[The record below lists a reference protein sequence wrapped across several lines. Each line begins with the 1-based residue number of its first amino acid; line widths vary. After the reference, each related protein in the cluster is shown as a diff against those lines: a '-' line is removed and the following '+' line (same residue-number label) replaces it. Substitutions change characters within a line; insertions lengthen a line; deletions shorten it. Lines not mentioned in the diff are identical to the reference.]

1 MNVVSNRN
9 PPAWPVG
16 DGILSN
22 STRSIAAAVG
32 CLLVW
37 CSAASARPI
46 GNATIPTLS
55 WPARADTG
63 RLPETRV
70 EESRPSIYY
79 LPDKQGNLQPVLD
92 FKYEEFEELY
102 KLKHRLGRRVDPPRY
117 VLKRM
122 SVAGTATEGQA
133 ELTVRFQVLV
143 RDGDW
148 VRVPLRLDQG
158 LLRGEVQYKGS
169 GRQFVDCEQ
178 QGAGYVCWIRGK
190 PDTLHEVA
198 LTMLVPLDAV
208 GDETHLKLFA
218 PRAGT
223 SELKMTVPVAGAIGA
238 VSDGAAL
245 LSSHAAE
252 GGTTEF
258 RVARLTGDFQLA
270 WNKPAVLGEET
281 PAVLE
286 AIGTVLAR
294 LDGRGIT
301 SEATLSVRSLGAAF
315 DRFSVRLPPEAE
327 FVVPAVKAAGYAVAP
342 ASADGKEKEPRRTV
356 EVRLAKKTTGP
367 VDVRIAC
374 RRDIEPVEGEPW
386 LELAG
391 FEVVAAVRQWGTI
404 AVAADGRR
412 QVLWG
417 SNDRT
422 RQVHPLPDALR
433 KENVTAGFEYFGQPF
448 SLTVRLAPRGTRI
461 AVEPEFVLLVER
473 NQVQLEGKLAY
484 TVRGEEVST
493 LRVAIP
499 GWELDEVGPERLVA
513 GDGVLVEG
521 GTVSIPLVRPM
532 SGTVEV
538 WLRAHRVIGESAAS
552 LTIPLPR
559 PKADSIAPATLVV
572 TAADNVE
579 LTPNDQRIEGLTRQ
593 PGAPPVVLP
602 ARQQGPLYYRSSGG
616 PGVFAADFRVHRRRI
631 AVDVAGQVTF
641 ADGAATVQQKFSY
654 VVLHEPVGY
663 LMLDAPRELATP
675 GRIQVMLDGKPLSL
689 ILTGDDHPPVTT
701 KGGTSLSA
709 AKGVVIRGTTPFAA
723 LRDVPPETLTPV
735 SLRVMLPEARI
746 GQCELSLNYSVAV
759 SEPSPERPA
768 AVTVPLSMP
777 ADGELA
783 SNVIT
788 VIATKNIRP
797 RLRNDGWS
805 ATDRSETEY
814 GVRRGLRLT
823 APQRRHSLDLDLLW
837 KKDDAA
843 TTVVDRAL
851 IQSWFTSVSRQDR
864 AVFQFT
870 TDRQEIEVL
879 LPAGA
884 AVGQTVVLV
893 DGLGVVPRL
902 LEENRTS
909 GATAGLSSSAGNTVG
924 QANRGTRY
932 LEIPLGDRGESR
944 RVTVE
949 LRYHF
954 PHPRPPRGALSLEIP
969 RLYGERPEVQQA
981 FPSEKNVS
989 PLPVQRKKSEAWM
1002 RRTYRQ
1008 LILPTNEHLIAVP
1021 AGWTGEYV
1029 WGWSGGF
1036 WTRRQ
1041 SIDQSELESWA
1052 GAAPMNPPIKRANR
1066 YLFSSLG
1073 KPPRAEARIVGRTW
1087 IVLWSSGAALVVGL
1101 LLIYVPAGRRPATLF
1116 VAGVALLA
1124 AGLIAPEP
1132 TLLLAQAAVLGL
1144 VLALLAG
1151 LLERGLIGRRRD
1163 PSGKEPSSSR
1173 VDLRAVNMVSSS
1185 VRTETP
1191 PSTEPMHSVVPQP
1204 TGKSQQ

>member
-1 MNVVSNRN
+1 MNVASNRN
-9 PPAWPVG
+9 PPDRPVG

-22 STRSIAAAVG
+22 STRSIAAAFG

-46 GNATIPTLS
+46 GNATVPTLS
-55 WPARADTG
+55 WPARADAG
-63 RLPETRV
+63 RLLKTRV

-117 VLKRM
+117 VLQRM
-122 SVAGTATEGQA
+122 SVAGTATEGHA

-169 GRQFVDCEQ
+169 GRQFVDCEEE
-178 QGAGYVCWIRGK
+178 GAGYICWIRGK

-208 GDETHLKLFA
+208 GDETRLKLFA
-218 PRAGT
+218 PRAGA

-270 WNKPAVLGEET
+270 WNKPAALGAET

-301 SEATLSVRSLGAAF
+301 SKATLSVRSLGAAF

-327 FVVPAVKAAGYAVAP
+327 LVVPAVKAAGYAVAP
-342 ASADGKEKEPRRTV
+342 AIADDKEKEPRRTV
-356 EVRLAKKTTGP
+356 EVRLARKTTGP

-374 RRDIEPVEGEPW
+374 RRDIEPVEGGPW

-391 FEVVAAVRQWGTI
+391 FEVVAAARQWGTI

-433 KENVTAGFEYFGQPF
+433 KENAIAGFEYFGQPF

-473 NQVQLEGKLAY
+473 NRVQLEGKLAY

-513 GDGVLVEG
+513 GDGVSVEG
-521 GTVSIPLVRPM
+521 ETVSIPLVRPM
-532 SGTVEV
+532 SGAVEV
-538 WLRAHRVIGESAAS
+538 WLRAHRVIGESATS
-552 LTIPLPR
+552 LTITLPR
-559 PKADSIAPATLVV
+559 PKADSIAPATLAV

-602 ARQQGPLYYRSSGG
+602 ARQQGPLYYRGSGG

-631 AVDVAGQVTF
+631 AVDVTGQVTF
-641 ADGAATVQQKFSY
+641 ADGAAMVQQKFSY

-663 LMLDAPRELATP
+663 FMLDAPRELATS

-689 ILTGDDHPPVTT
+689 ILTGDDRPPVTT

-746 GQCELSLNYSVAV
+746 GQCELTLNYSVAAA
-759 SEPSPERPA
+759 EPSPERPA
-768 AVTVPLSMP
+768 AVTVPLPMP

-788 VIATKNIRP
+788 VRAARNIRP

-805 ATDRSETEY
+805 AADRSETEY
-814 GVRRGLRLT
+814 DARGELRLT
-823 APQRRHSLDLDLLW
+823 APQRRRSLDLDLLW
-837 KKDDAA
+837 KKDDEAK

-851 IQSWFTSVSRQDR
+851 VQSWFTSVSRQDR

-884 AVGQTVVLV
+884 AVGQAVVLV
-893 DGLGVVPRL
+893 DGLGVVTRL
-902 LEENRTS
+902 LEENRTL

-924 QANRGTRY
+924 QANRGTRR
-932 LEIPLGDRGESR
+932 LEIPLGGSGESR

-954 PHPRPPRGALSLEIP
+954 PHPRSPRGALSLEIP
-969 RLYGERPEVQQA
+969 RL
-981 FPSEKNVS
+981 
-989 PLPVQRKKSEAWM
+989 KSDAWI
-1002 RRTYRQ
+1002 RRTYWQ
-1008 LILPTNEHLIAVP
+1008 LILPANEHLIAVP

-1036 WTRRQ
+1036 WARRQ
-1041 SIDQSELESWA
+1041 SIDQTKLESWA
-1052 GAAPMNPPIKRANR
+1052 GAAPLDPPIKRANR
-1066 YLFSSLG
+1066 YLFSSFG
-1073 KPPRAEARIVGRTW
+1073 KPPRAEARMAGRTW
-1087 IVLWSSGAALVVGL
+1087 IVLWASGAALVVGL

-1151 LLERGLIGRRRD
+1151 LLERGLIGRRRA

-1173 VDLRAVNMVSSS
+1173 VDLRAVNMVPSS

-1191 PSTEPMHSVVPQP
+1191 PSTEPMPSIVPQS
-1204 TGKSQQ
+1204 TGKPQQ

>member
-9 PPAWPVG
+9 PPARPVG

-22 STRSIAAAVG
+22 SIRSIAAAVG

-46 GNATIPTLS
+46 GNATVPTLS
-55 WPARADTG
+55 RPARADAG
-63 RLPETRV
+63 RLSETRV

-117 VLKRM
+117 VLQRM
-122 SVAGTATEGQA
+122 SVAGTAAEGHA
-133 ELTVRFQVLV
+133 ELTVRFQILV

-158 LLRGEVQYKGS
+158 LLRGEVQYKGL
-169 GRQFVDCEQ
+169 GRQFVDCEGD
-178 QGAGYVCWIRGK
+178 GAGYVCWIRGK
-190 PDTLHEVA
+190 PDTLHEVV

-208 GDETHLKLFA
+208 GDETRLKLFA
-218 PRAGT
+218 PRAGA

-245 LSSHAAE
+245 LSSRTAE
-252 GGTTEF
+252 DGTTEF
-258 RVARLTGDFQLA
+258 RIARLTGDFQLA
-270 WNKPAVLGEET
+270 WNKPAALGAET

-286 AIGTVLAR
+286 VVGTVLAR

-315 DRFSVRLPPEAE
+315 DRFAVRLPPEAE

-342 ASADGKEKEPRRTV
+342 AIADGKEKEPRRTV

-374 RRDIEPVEGEPW
+374 RRDIEPVEGGPW

-391 FEVVAAVRQWGTI
+391 FEVVAAARQWGTI

-422 RQVHPLPDALR
+422 RQVHPLSDALR
-433 KENVTAGFEYFGQPF
+433 KENAIAGFEYFGQPF

-473 NQVQLEGKLAY
+473 NRVQLEGKLAY
-484 TVRGEEVST
+484 TIRGAEVST

-513 GDGVLVEG
+513 GDGVSVEG
-521 GTVSIPLVRPM
+521 ETVSIPLVRPM
-532 SGTVEV
+532 SGAVEV

-552 LTIPLPR
+552 LTIPLPC
-559 PKADSIAPATLVV
+559 PKADSIAPATLAV

-593 PGAPPVVLP
+593 PGAPPMVLP
-602 ARQQGPLYYRSSGG
+602 ARQQGPLYYRGLGG
-616 PGVFAADFRVHRRRI
+616 PCVFAADFRVHRRRI

-654 VVLHEPVGY
+654 VVLHEPVGH
-663 LMLDAPRELATP
+663 LMLDVPRELAAS
-675 GRIQVMLDGKPLSL
+675 GRIQVLFDGIPLSL
-689 ILTGDDHPPVTT
+689 ILTGDDQM
-701 KGGTSLSA
+701 
-709 AKGVVIRGTTPFAA
+709 
-723 LRDVPPETLTPV
+723 TPV
-735 SLRVMLPEARI
+735 SARVVLPEARI
-746 GQCELSLNYSVAV
+746 GQCELSLNYSIAAV
-759 SEPSPERPA
+759 EPSPERPA
-768 AVTVPLSMP
+768 AVTVPLPMP

-788 VIATKNIRP
+788 VRAARNIRP

-805 ATDRSETEY
+805 AADRSETEY
-814 GVRRGLRLT
+814 DARGGLRLT
-823 APQRRHSLDLDLLW
+823 APQRRRSLDLDLLW

-851 IQSWFTSVSRQDR
+851 VQSWFTSVSRQDR

-884 AVGQTVVLV
+884 AAGQATVLV
-893 DGLGVVPRL
+893 DGLGVAPRL

-909 GATAGLSSSAGNTVG
+909 GATAGLSSSAENTVG

-932 LEIPLGDRGESR
+932 LEIPLGGRGESR

-954 PHPRPPRGALSLEIP
+954 PDPRPPRGALSLEIP
-969 RLYGERPEVQQA
+969 RL
-981 FPSEKNVS
+981 
-989 PLPVQRKKSEAWM
+989 KSDAWM

-1008 LILPTNEHLIAVP
+1008 LILPANEHLIAAP

-1041 SIDQSELESWA
+1041 SIDQAELESWA
-1052 GAAPMNPPIKRANR
+1052 GAAPLDPPIERANR

-1073 KPPRAEARIVGRTW
+1073 KPPRAEARTAERTW
-1087 IVLWSSGAALVVGL
+1087 IVLWASGAALVVGL
-1101 LLIYVPAGRRPATLF
+1101 LLIYVPAGRHPATLF

-1151 LLERGLIGRRRD
+1151 LLERGLIGRRRT
-1163 PSGKEPSSSR
+1163 PPGKEPSSSR
-1173 VDLRAVNMVSSS
+1173 VDLRAVNLVPSPA
-1185 VRTETP
+1185 RTETP
-1191 PSTEPMHSVVPQP
+1191 PSTEPMPSIVPQS
-1204 TGKSQQ
+1204 TENSRQ